1 MKERTLLSITG
12 LLAITFMFG
21 VNLAQAQTIGHPGSL
36 DTTFGTGGMVTINL
50 AGSGGSVSPLTA
62 IEQSNGDIAVV
73 TGLTEEFS
81 GEVFALVRL
90 TPSGTEIGTTTAS
103 FFTNGFSS
111 PSALAVQSNGDIV
124 VAGTASPTIDG
135 AQVFAIARFTP
146 TGQLDA
152 AFGTGGLVTTDIS
165 GPFPRALRCLG
176 ATQRPDTGR
185 RVCRRD

>member
-1 MKERTLLSITG
+1 MKNATLLTSTG
-12 LLAITFMFG
+12 LLAIALMFG
-21 VNLAQAQTIGHPGSL
+21 VNHAQAQSIGKAGSL

-103 FFTNGFSS
+103 FITDGFNS
-111 PSALAVQSNGDIV
+111 PTAMAVQSNGDIV
-124 VAGTASPTIDG
+124 VVGTASLTFDG
-135 AQVFAIARFTP
+135 AQEFAIARFTP
-146 TGQLDA
+146 NGQLDTT
-152 AFGTGGLVTTDIS
+152 FGSRRS
-165 GPFPRALRCLG
+165 GDDRYQRTVSCALRCLG
-176 ATQRPDTGR
+176 ATQRPDTRG
-185 RVCRRD
+185 RVCRWD